1 MSTLVKQKLK
11 VIFTLAVL
19 ILTIVGFFVNNGT
32 LAWFA
37 KNETVNANGLSV
49 SIKENPNIVIAK
61 SAEEILQGDIA
72 FSVDFKGTAKSNMV
86 PVTRDESVSD
96 TFLKYLVNHHAVD
109 FNTGNAKDDK
119 VPLEFEH
126 VPTTDNEVYFV
137 DHVVYVASTNQALP
151 ITSLKASIVK
161 PFEVDSNHYYFNAAS
176 IDFYVEE
183 VSQAGYRGT
192 TSVSKT
198 INNQQDRYVEL
209 FPSGGNIPFNFEG
222 CIKVIMRCYFDGAL
236 QDEQN
241 NIAYVNSYLVRTDAI
256 SLGVEF
262 IAQENVA

>member
-1 MSTLVKQKLK
+1 MSALLKQKLK

-19 ILTIVGFFVNNGT
+19 ILTIVCFLVSNGT

-37 KNETVNANGLSV
+37 KNENVNANGFSV
-49 SIKENPNIVIAK
+49 SAKNSPNIVIAK
-61 SAEEILQGDIA
+61 TAEEILQGDIA
-72 FSVDFKGTAKSNMV
+72 FSVDFKGMTRSHMV
-86 PVTRDESVSD
+86 PVTREENAPE

-109 FNTGNAKDDK
+109 FNTGNAKDDS
-119 VPLEFEH
+119 VPLEFEN
-126 VPTTDNEVYFV
+126 VPTTDNEIYFV
-137 DHVVYVASTNQALP
+137 DRVVYIASTTQALP

-161 PFEVDSNHYYFNAAS
+161 PFEVGIDHSYFNAAS

-198 INNQQDRYVEL
+198 IKNQQDRYINL
-209 FPSGGNIPFNFEG
+209 FPSGGEIPFNAEG
-222 CIKVIMRCYFDGAL
+222 CIKIIMRCYFDGAL

-241 NIAYVNSYLVRTDAI
+241 NRAYINSYLVRADAI

-262 IAQENVA
+262 VAEESGV

>member
-1 MSTLVKQKLK
+1 MSALLKQKLK

-19 ILTIVGFFVNNGT
+19 ILTIVCFLVSNGT

-37 KNETVNANGLSV
+37 KNENVNANGFSV
-49 SIKENPNIVIAK
+49 SAKNSPNIVIAK
-61 SAEEILQGDIA
+61 TAEEILQGDIA
-72 FSVDFKGTAKSNMV
+72 FSVDFKGMARSNMV

-96 TFLKYLVNHHAVD
+96 TFLKYLVNHYAVD
-109 FNTGNAKDDK
+109 FNTGNAKDEK
-119 VPLEFEH
+119 VPLEFEN
-126 VPTTDNEVYFV
+126 VPTTDNEIYFV
-137 DHVVYVASTNQALP
+137 DHVVYVASTSQALP

-161 PFEVDSNHYYFNAAS
+161 PFEVGLDHYYFNAAS

-192 TSVSKT
+192 TSVSKA
-198 INNQQDRYVEL
+198 ISNQQERYVNL
-209 FPSGGNIPFNFEG
+209 FPSGGEIPFNAEG
-222 CIKVIMRCYFDGAL
+222 YIKIIMRCYFDGAL

-241 NIAYVNSYLVRTDAI
+241 NRAYINSYLVKSDAI

-262 IAQENVA
+262 IAEESGV